1 MKYLTY
7 SQFNY
12 QFQDKRWVPG
22 LLAGRDRRKGKVGQL
37 ACLRKFH
44 YFDRILLISGNRCCD
59 CSNKVTH
66 SIIKHLLHE
75 GNKLREKESDIILCL
90 LVDALPNFL
99 SLFFFGCRV
108 YLNASL
114 SISFTRAS
122 KWKQEFSFLE
132 WKLFSLLIQHW
143 PCPSSVTMENPA
155 MPAES
160 IQGLH
165 MSITEGVHK
174 RYKTYQSHSLFA
186 KTLPIHMMWLK
197 PTN

>member
-1 MKYLTY
+1 M
-7 SQFNY
+7 
-12 QFQDKRWVPG
+12 PG
-22 LLAGRDRRKGKVGQL
+22 LLAGRDRRKSKVGQL
-37 ACLRKFH
+37 NLHVWESFII
-44 YFDRILLISGNRCCD
+44 FGRILFFSGNRCCD
-59 CSNKVTH
+59 CSIKVTH

-99 SLFFFGCRV
+99 SLFFFFGCRV
-108 YLNASL
+108 YLNAPL

-122 KWKQEFSFLE
+122 KWKQAFSFLE
-132 WKLFSLLIQHW
+132 WKLFSLLVQHW

-197 PTN
+197 PTI

>member
-1 MKYLTY
+1 MLEKFSSFSAVFSFSKETAVVIVVLKLPTVLSSICYTKEI
-7 SQFNY
+7 NY
-12 QFQDKRWVPG
+12 VK
-22 LLAGRDRRKGKVGQL
+22 KN
-37 ACLRKFH
+37 
-44 YFDRILLISGNRCCD
+44 LISYCAF
-59 CSNKVTH
+59 SLTH
-66 SIIKHLLHE
+66 YLIS
-75 GNKLREKESDIILCL
+75 
-90 LVDALPNFL
+90 FL
-99 SLFFFGCRV
+99 SFFFGCRV

-155 MPAES
+155 MPAAS

-174 RYKTYQSHSLFA
+174 RCKTKSKSLTFC
-186 KTLPIHMMWLK
+186 
-197 PTN
+197 